1 MVTLDIH
8 FISVIIGF
16 IPGILAGVLLVSL
29 FSTDT
34 YYGGPL

>member
-1 MVTLDIH
+1 MVTVDIH
-8 FISVIIGF
+8 FISVVVGF
-16 IPGILAGVLLVSL
+16 IPGIIVGFLLVAF